1 MKTNKVYREIKRK
14 IPSIFIRKKYD
25 LFEYNTFRIHSV
37 ADIFIKVKEFGEL
50 LKLVDYL
57 VEKNI
62 KYIVLGKGSN
72 VLLCNCSNKL
82 FVVFDKKYDKIDI
95 DGNMLRVTSSCL
107 INEVVAKCVTNNLK
121 GMEEAIGIPGTIGGA
136 VYMNASAGNFEI
148 SKLVDSVVVLENG
161 RIKILKNNDCAFGY
175 RSSIFQKKSAII
187 LDVFLRLERAEN
199 YDFKSVINDTI
210 LRRKNTQPVCQ
221 NSAGSVF
228 KNIGEIKVAKLI
240 DEAGL
245 KGYQIGGAK
254 VSEKHANF
262 IVTNNATCE
271 DVLMLINYIKEKIFQ
286 LFGVELETEINI
298 I

>member
-37 ADIFIKVKEFGEL
+37 ADIFIKVKELGEL

-82 FVVFDKKYDKIDI
+82 FVVFDKKYGKIDI

-199 YDFKSVINDTI
+199 YDFKSV
-210 LRRKNTQPVCQ
+210 K
-221 NSAGSVF
+221 
-228 KNIGEIKVAKLI
+228 
-240 DEAGL
+240 
-245 KGYQIGGAK
+245 
-254 VSEKHANF
+254 
-262 IVTNNATCE
+262 
-271 DVLMLINYIKEKIFQ
+271 
-286 LFGVELETEINI
+286 
-298 I
+298 